1 MQKSF
6 IKNIIFNTIFVL
18 FVIRILFL
26 ILMEPYIGIA
36 DNGDFQRLMQPIGI
50 AYSKNPWSEQNREE
64 YFFNF
69 ITNDYV
75 IDEPTDNGWHQ
86 IFSVFPRLGVGLSKI
101 NGSASL
107 DIRVI
112 GGVNAFFYFAAVYF
126 LFWLIKQIE
135 GIYSYVL
142 LCIFAIVLSDS
153 IVIQYFNSFY
163 TEIGS
168 VTGIL
173 MLWCSFIYSFL
184 YIKESSVSVKVA
196 CIVLNTIIALM
207 AILSKQQDILL
218 IFPIVIMFWILLD
231 RFETRA
237 VIKIIWLVVF
247 ISTVLIMFVYNKA
260 GGNIT
265 TFNVI
270 NKEFLAESK
279 NPQKHLVK
287 MGLGEKDI
295 ERISAT
301 IGKTAFDEEASGIWS
316 EYGMYYTRRNECM
329 ILLRE
334 PSIFFKQMVKRSQS
348 LFKDIEY
355 GNYMKSSGAEPRE
368 KTKKNRLW
376 YNIKTHLYQSD
387 FSFYIIVILVSLG
400 MIYLGVTKAYLTRII
415 PKDVFM
421 VYTLLPIGNIL
432 RFIAVILG
440 DANEDIK
447 HFFTV
452 NFEFDFMYVI
462 NIILLVYIISH
473 EMQTKVLGR
482 RGVH

>member
-1 MQKSF
+1 MQKSS
-6 IKNIIFNTIFVL
+6 IKNIIFYTIFVI

-26 ILMEPYIGIA
+26 IFIEPYIGIA
-36 DNGDFQRLMQPIGI
+36 DNGDFQRLMQPVGVIF
-50 AYSKNPWSEQNREE
+50 SENPWLEENREE
-64 YFFNF
+64 YFFNY
-69 ITNDYV
+69 ITNNYV
-75 IDEPTDNGWHQ
+75 IDEPVDNGWHQ
-86 IFSVFPRLGVGLSKI
+86 IFSVFSRLGVGLSKI
-101 NGSASL
+101 SGSGAL

-112 GGVNAFFYFAAVYF
+112 GGVNAFFYFVAVFF
-126 LFWLIKQIE
+126 LFWIIKQIR

-153 IVIQYFNSFY
+153 TIIQYFNSFY

-184 YIKESSVSVKVA
+184 YIKESRVGIKVA
-196 CIVLNTIIALM
+196 CIVLDSGIALM

-218 IFPIVIMFWILLD
+218 TFPVVVMFWLLLN
-231 RFETRA
+231 RFGARA
-237 VIKIIWLVVF
+237 LLKIIWSMAF
-247 ISTVLIMFVYNKA
+247 ISTVLIIFIYNKA

-279 NPQKHLVK
+279 DPQRHLQN
-287 MGLGEKDI
+287 MGFDSKDI
-295 ERISAT
+295 EHISEI
-301 IGKTAFDEEASGIWS
+301 IGKTAFEKEASGIWS
-316 EYGMYYTRRNECM
+316 EYGKYYTRRNECM

-334 PSIFFKQMVKRSQS
+334 PSIFYKQMVKRSHS
-348 LFKDIEY
+348 LFKDMDY

-368 KTKKNRLW
+368 KTRKNRIW
-376 YNIKTHLYQSD
+376 FNIKTHLYQSD
-387 FSFYIIVILVSLG
+387 FFFYMIVILVSFG
-400 MIYLGVTKAYLTRII
+400 VIYLGVTKEYITRII
-415 PKDVFM
+415 PKEGFM
-421 VYTLLPIGNIL
+421 VYTLLPVGNIL

-462 NIILLVYIISH
+462 NIILLVYVISH
-473 EMQTKVLGR
+473 KMRTKVLVR
-482 RGVH
+482 RSVH